1 MTAVQRPPRPTL
13 EQLRSVAQP
22 PEVRSRKNAE
32 HWTAELYLRHISIY
46 LTSVLVRT
54 PISANGVTGLM
65 ILSGWAISASLL
77 VPGIWGPLL
86 AVFFSQLQLY
96 FDCSD
101 GEVARWRGTQSP
113 KGIFLDKIGHYTT
126 EGLIPIAL
134 GLRCLGELGLLSR
147 DPGQAYL
154 YLFLGA
160 LLAFLIV
167 LNKAQ
172 NEMVHASRALAGM
185 DKLPDTAEA
194 KSVPATSFVGRL
206 RRLARFLPFHRVL
219 HSVEMSLL
227 ILAASIVS
235 VVAGQQVTGER
246 WLLFVLVPAVL
257 FVNIGHFVAIMAS
270 PRLRK

>member
-1 MTAVQRPPRPTL
+1 MTGPIRPARPTL
-13 EQLRSVAQP
+13 EQLREVAQP

-54 PISANGVTGLM
+54 GISANGVTGLM
-65 ILSGWAISASLL
+65 ILSGWAISAALL
-77 VPGIWGPLL
+77 IPGVWGPLL

-126 EGLIPIAL
+126 EGLIPLAL
-134 GLRCLGELGLLSR
+134 ALRIVLDLGLLDA
-147 DPGQAYL
+147 DPASAYL
-154 YLFLGA
+154 HLFLGA
-160 LLAFLIV
+160 VLALLIV
-167 LNKAQ
+167 FNKAQ

-194 KSVPATSFVGRL
+194 KAVPSASLVGRL

-227 ILAASIVS
+227 ILAAAIVS
-235 VVAGQQVTGER
+235 LVAGRAELGEQ
-246 WLLFVLVPAVL
+246 WLLYVLVPGVL
-257 FVNIGHFVAIMAS
+257 FVNLGHFVAIMAS

>member
-1 MTAVQRPPRPTL
+1 MTGTTRPARPTL
-13 EQLRSVAQP
+13 EQLRAVAQP

-46 LTSVLVRT
+46 LTSALVRT

-65 ILSGWAISASLL
+65 ILSGWAISACLL
-77 VPGIWGPLL
+77 IPGIWGPLL

-134 GLRCLGELGLLSR
+134 GLRCLGDLGLLGS
-147 DPGQAYL
+147 DPGQAYFL
-154 YLFLGA
+154 LFLGA
-160 LLAFLIV
+160 VLAFLIV

-172 NEMVHASRALAGM
+172 NEMVHASRALAGL
-185 DKLPDTAEA
+185 DKLPDTAAA
-194 KSVPATSFVGRL
+194 KGVPSATLVGRL

-219 HSVEMSLL
+219 HSVEMSLM
-227 ILAASIVS
+227 ILAASVVS
-235 VVAGQQVTGER
+235 VVAGVPALGER
-246 WLLFVLVPAVL
+246 WLLYVMVPAVL
-257 FVNIGHFVAIMAS
+257 LVNIGHFVAIMAS